1 MINTKT
7 SVMKK
12 ILMTCGLAIAA
23 FGFYT
28 GAFGENKTYV
38 HEDYAILSNDIQD
51 TLPGKER
58 DATNRRPMPQDTV
71 KRDSVKV
78 HF

>member
-1 MINTKT
+1 
-7 SVMKK
+7 MKK

-28 GAFGENKTYV
+28 GAFGENNTYV
-38 HEDYAILSNDIQD
+38 QEDYSQISNDFQD
-51 TLPGKER
+51 TLPGRKK
-58 DATNRRPMPQDTV
+58 DTTNRKPMPQDTL
-71 KRDSVKV
+71 KRDSLKI